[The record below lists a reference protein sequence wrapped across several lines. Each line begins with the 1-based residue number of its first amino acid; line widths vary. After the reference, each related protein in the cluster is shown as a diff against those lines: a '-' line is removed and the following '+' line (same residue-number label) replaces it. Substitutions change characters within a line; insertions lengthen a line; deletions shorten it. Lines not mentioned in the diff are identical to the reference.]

1 MKYKSVCDV
10 DVTGKRVL
18 VRVDYNVP
26 INSLGQVVDN
36 TRILASIPTIDH
48 LLHESAIIILCSHLG
63 RPNGIRM
70 ESLSLEKVL
79 PSLRDCLNN
88 EKIMFTRDCYGDRV
102 IDLIDG
108 MQPRE
113 LLLLE
118 NTRFWSSET
127 NNDSSMS
134 EGLSKLADVFVN
146 DAFGVAHRSHA
157 STVGVAN
164 YLPSVAGLLLDK
176 EIKFLE
182 HVITDPERPFVAIL
196 GGAKISDKIV
206 IIERLVDRADIV
218 LVGGAM
224 ANTFLKASGIEVGD
238 SLVEDDVIDLAS
250 QLLVRAGTKLVL
262 PRDIIVADRLDVGA
276 QTCTLEVEQGV
287 GRGYGIVDIGPDTTK
302 MFGNYIGD
310 ARMIIWNGP
319 MGAFEVPE
327 FARGTNDIARSVA
340 HSNAISIVGGGD
352 SAAAIHQSGYA
363 NLISHVSTG
372 GGATLEILKGK
383 TLPAVAVLDQI

>member
-36 TRILASIPTIDH
+36 TRILAAIPTIDH

-63 RPNGIRM
+63 RPNGMRM

-79 PSLRDCLNN
+79 PSVRDCLNN
-88 EKIMFTRDCYGDRV
+88 EKVMFTQDCYGDKV

-118 NTRFWSSET
+118 NTRFWANET

-134 EGLSKLADVFVN
+134 EGLSKLADIFVN

-182 HVITDPERPFVAIL
+182 RVVSGPERPFVAIL

-250 QLLVRAGTKLVL
+250 QLLDRAGTKLVL
-262 PRDIIVADRLDVGA
+262 PKDVIVADRLEVGA

-287 GRGYGIVDIGPDTTK
+287 GPGYSIVDIGPDTTK
-302 MFGNYIGD
+302 MFGDYIGD
-310 ARMIIWNGP
+310 ARIIIWNGP

-327 FARGTNDIARSVA
+327 FAGGTNAIARRVA
-340 HSNAISIVGGGD
+340 HSNATSVVGGGD
-352 SAAAIHQSGYA
+352 SAAAVHQSGYA

-372 GGATLEILKGK
+372 GGATLEILRGK

>member
-63 RPNGIRM
+63 RPNGMRM

-79 PSLRDCLNN
+79 PSVRDCLNN
-88 EKIMFTRDCYGDRV
+88 EKVMFTQDCYGDKV

-118 NTRFWSSET
+118 NTRFWANET

-134 EGLSKLADVFVN
+134 EGLSKLADIFVN

-182 HVITDPERPFVAIL
+182 RVVSGPERPFVAIL

-250 QLLVRAGTKLVL
+250 QLLDRAGTKLVL
-262 PRDIIVADRLDVGA
+262 PKDVIVADRLEVGA

-287 GRGYGIVDIGPDTTK
+287 GPGYSIVDIGPDTTK
-302 MFGNYIGD
+302 MFGDYIGD
-310 ARMIIWNGP
+310 ARIIIWNGP

-327 FARGTNDIARSVA
+327 FAGGTNAIARRVA
-340 HSNAISIVGGGD
+340 HSNATSVVGGGD
-352 SAAAIHQSGYA
+352 SAAAVHQSGYA

-372 GGATLEILKGK
+372 GGATLEILRGK